1 MTLESESMAVD
12 EVVVSARRLNR
23 NDLGISDKEMVS
35 ATQKVDMEKLIAAA
49 PVVSIEEALQGQL
62 GGVDIVLGGDP
73 R

>member
-1 MTLESESMAVD
+1 MIWVFRT
-12 EVVVSARRLNR
+12 
-23 NDLGISDKEMVS
+23 KEMVS

-62 GGVDIVLGGDP
+62 GGVDIVFGRRP

>member
-1 MTLESESMAVD
+1 MAVD

-49 PVVSIEEALQGQL
+49 PVVSIEEAPD
-62 GGVDIVLGGDP
+62 VGDLDFQ
-73 R
+73 